1 MADPLSCI
9 IKERKAIEMPTEEE
23 IFEALDERH
32 TEEIRRKLW
41 DSRVDIAGLGGLGS
55 NISVMLARAGVGHL
69 HLVDFDVI
77 DLTNINRQYY
87 FIRQLGMPKTEAISE
102 ILHDINPY
110 IDIKTENVKIT
121 PENYSKIF
129 GGAMILVEAFDS
141 AANKAMLVNAAMEQT
156 PETKIVSGVG
166 LAGYM
171 DSNLIRTRKI
181 SDNFILCGDGVNGLE
196 SGHHLMAPRVSIC
209 AGHQANAVLQLLIEG
224 GKNIR

>member
-55 NISVMLARAGVGHL
+55 NIAVMLARAGVGHL

-171 DSNLIRTRKI
+171 DSNHYGYRRDVINLHLNHAFRLGEIGLKSGKVPGHKI
-181 SDNFILCGDGVNGLE
+181 MDNIQERLSKD
-196 SGHHLMAPRVSIC
+196 
-209 AGHQANAVLQLLIEG
+209 
-224 GKNIR
+224 